1 MGSAREVTDAVVV
14 GSGPNGL
21 AAAVTMARAGLDV
34 VVLEA
39 EETIGGGARTLDLE
53 LAGSLDHDVCS
64 AVHPLATASPFL
76 AAFDL
81 PARGVELIAPEI
93 SYAHPLDAARAGL
106 AWRDL
111 ARTVEG
117 LGGDGPAWR
126 RLFEPLTR
134 DPRSVVELSLGDMR
148 SLPRAVR
155 TPRGL
160 GTALGLGTRLLTHGT
175 ALGARVFRDE
185 PAPALLAGVAAHAIA
200 PIPALA
206 PAGVALMLGTLAHV
220 GGWTIPVG
228 GSQAIADALVA
239 DLRAHGGQVRTGVP
253 VRSWRELPRARSY
266 LLDTST
272 RTAARIWGD
281 RLPAP
286 VARRLRQA
294 PRGGGAAKVDFVLS
308 GPVPWTVPDVGRAGT
323 VHLGGTRAEVSA
335 AEAQVAAGRLP
346 DRPVVL
352 VSDPSVADPAR
363 ERGGRRPLWTYAH
376 VPAGSTADVTER
388 VTAQLDRF
396 APGFRDLVV
405 DVRCVPAA
413 RMVEHNANLEGGD
426 IAGGAVTMGRVVA
439 GPTGRW
445 DPYSLGVPGVYLC
458 SSATPP
464 APGVHGMNG
473 WHAARRALRTRFGLP
488 LPELRP

>member
-1 MGSAREVTDAVVV
+1 MGRAREVTDVVVV

-21 AAAVTMARAGLDV
+21 AAAVTMARAGLE
-34 VVLEA
+34 VVLFEA
-39 EETIGGGARTLDLE
+39 EHTIGGGARTLDLE
-53 LAGSLDHDVCS
+53 LAGGMERDVCS

-134 DPRSVVELSLGDMR
+134 DPRSVVELSLGNMR

-160 GTALGLGTRLLTHGT
+160 GTALALGTRLLTHGT

-200 PIPALA
+200 PLPALA
-206 PAGVALMLGTLAHV
+206 PAGVALMLGTLAHA

-228 GSQAIADALVA
+228 GSQAITDALVA
-239 DLRAHGGQVRTGVP
+239 DLRAHDGQIRTGVR
-253 VRSWRELPRARSY
+253 VESWRELPRARSY

-272 RTAARIWGD
+272 RGAAQIWGD
-281 RLPAP
+281 RLPSSI
-286 VARRLRQA
+286 ARRLRQA

-308 GPVPWTVPDVGRAGT
+308 GPVPWAAPDVGRAGT
-323 VHLGGTRAEVSA
+323 AHLGGTHAEVSA
-335 AEAQVAAGRLP
+335 AEEQVAAGRLP

-352 VSDPSVADPAR
+352 VSDPAVADPAR
-363 ERGGRRPLWTYAH
+363 EQGGLRPLWTYAH
-376 VPAGSTADVTER
+376 VPVGSTADVTER
-388 VTAQLDRF
+388 VTAQLERF

-405 DVRCVPAA
+405 DSRCVPAA
-413 RMVEHNANLEGGD
+413 RMVEHNANLIGGD
-426 IAGGAVTMGRVVA
+426 ISGGAVTMGRVIG

-458 SSATPP
+458 SSAAPP

-473 WHAARRALRTRFGLP
+473 WHAAGRALRARFGLP
-488 LPELRP
+488 LPELGP

>member
-1 MGSAREVTDAVVV
+1 M
-14 GSGPNGL
+14 
-21 AAAVTMARAGLDV
+21 
-34 VVLEA
+34 
-39 EETIGGGARTLDLE
+39 
-53 LAGSLDHDVCS
+53 
-64 AVHPLATASPFL
+64 
-76 AAFDL
+76 
-81 PARGVELIAPEI
+81 
-93 SYAHPLDAARAGL
+93 
-106 AWRDL
+106 
-111 ARTVEG
+111 
-117 LGGDGPAWR
+117 
-126 RLFEPLTR
+126 
-134 DPRSVVELSLGDMR
+134 
-148 SLPRAVR
+148 
-155 TPRGL
+155 
-160 GTALGLGTRLLTHGT
+160 
-175 ALGARVFRDE
+175 
-185 PAPALLAGVAAHAIA
+185 
-200 PIPALA
+200 
-206 PAGVALMLGTLAHV
+206 
-220 GGWTIPVG
+220 
-228 GSQAIADALVA
+228 
-239 DLRAHGGQVRTGVP
+239 
-253 VRSWRELPRARSY
+253 
-266 LLDTST
+266 
-272 RTAARIWGD
+272 
-281 RLPAP
+281 
-286 VARRLRQA
+286 
-294 PRGGGAAKVDFVLS
+294 DFVLS